1 MNILS
6 KKTAYPQ
13 HITIIIQYFS
23 LFIYCGLM
31 LLTSCRKDLD
41 NLNKSTAVSS
51 ELLTASKPNI
61 ILIIGDDVGYE
72 IPTYNG
78 GESYET
84 PNLDFMAN
92 NGVYFPNCFAMPDG
106 PPARIE
112 LMTGKYS
119 NRNFTEP
126 RHLNAED
133 KTIGNMLHDAG
144 YATAYVGK
152 WHLDGGD
159 TSIRSHGFDKYLVF
173 MPYNPETTGYDQWYR
188 RYKNPLLYQEATYL
202 PDSVVHGKY
211 SEDLYNAYINN
222 FIDSNKTKPFFL
234 VYSCNLVQHPWS
246 PVPDDPDYATW
257 DATAGERDREN
268 VKYFP
273 GMVKYMDKMIGKL
286 LDKINETGIMNH
298 TVVLFTSDNGSV
310 KGITSVY
317 RGDTVKG
324 GKLDTKRI
332 SINVPLAAYGPGN
345 VVSGIMDTSIVDM
358 TDFLPALAGIGKI
371 PVPQTWGKL
380 DGKTFSDNLK
390 GSIVNTKQKTF
401 CYIFWP
407 TDYDAPNN
415 TTSFIFDY
423 NYKLYDS
430 AHGAQFYNILLD
442 PDEKKSLA
450 DNKLTATELAIKA
463 SFNNTLQKGYRIAG
477 Y

>member
-1 MNILS
+1 MNSSSNILLNQQR
-6 KKTAYPQ
+6 TVV
-13 HITIIIQYFS
+13 INYFV
-23 LFIYCGLM
+23 LICYTFL

-41 NLNKSTAVSS
+41 HFNTTSVNSTSVLA
-51 ELLTASKPNI
+51 ASKPNI

-84 PNLDFMAN
+84 PNLDFMAA
-92 NGVYFPNCFAMPDG
+92 NGVSFPNCFAMPDG

-112 LMTGKYS
+112 LMTGKY
-119 NRNFTEP
+119 NCRNFIEARYLGP
-126 RHLNAED
+126 QD

-144 YATAYVGK
+144 YATGYVGK

-159 TSIRSHGFDKYLVF
+159 SSIISHGFDDYLVF
-173 MPYNPETTGYDQWYR
+173 MPYNPQATGYDQWYR
-188 RYKNPLLYQEATYL
+188 RYKSPLLYQNAAYL
-202 PDSVVHGKY
+202 PDSVVEGKY
-211 SEDLYNAYINN
+211 AEDIYNDYINR

-246 PVPDDPDYATW
+246 PTPEDPDFADW
-257 DATAGERDREN
+257 DASAGERDREDI
-268 VKYFP
+268 KYFP

-286 LDKINETGIMNH
+286 LNKLNESGITNN
-298 TVVLFTSDNGSV
+298 TVVMFTSDNGSV
-310 KGITSVY
+310 KGISSVY
-317 RGDTVKG
+317 RGDSVKG

-332 SINVPLAAYGPGN
+332 SINVPLAVYGPGN
-345 VVSGIMDTSIVDM
+345 VVSGLVDTSIVDM
-358 TDFLPALAGIGKI
+358 TDFLTSLAGIAKI
-371 PVPQTWGKL
+371 PVPATWGKM
-380 DGKTFSDNLK
+380 DGKTFNDNLK
-390 GSIVNTKQKTF
+390 GNIVAAKQKNS

-430 AHGAQFYNILLD
+430 AHGAQFYNIRLD
-442 PDEKKSLA
+442 PDEKKPLA
-450 DNKLTATELAIKA
+450 DNKLTATELAIKV
-463 SFNNTLQKGYRIAG
+463 SFNATLEKGYLIAG